1 MIWSYWVAC
10 FPYLLSDEALAIR
23 EELGLIRI
31 LSNFSSW
38 RSLAKVNLDLW
49 DERLQNGNNLMVQC
63 DEAAFFKPLKPLKK
77 ARHWCAVHL
86 CRLYRKCLSEALFDR
101 VTSIAFLEV
110 LFPWDL
116 VNIYFLVCWEAGI
129 YQLVQDIQ
137 WTN

>member
-1 MIWSYWVAC
+1 
-10 FPYLLSDEALAIR
+10 
-23 EELGLIRI
+23 
-31 LSNFSSW
+31 
-38 RSLAKVNLDLW
+38 
-49 DERLQNGNNLMVQC
+49 MVQC

-116 VNIYFLVCWEAGI
+116 VHIYFLVCWEAGI
-129 YQLVQDIQ
+129 YQLVQDNGPIRV
-137 WTN
+137 NGAVSMVHGGLGNFYHSS